1 LSTELSAQKLRGGYY
16 TPEPIADF
24 LARWAV
30 RSQIDTILEPSC
42 GDGIIIGAA
51 AKALLALG
59 APEESLS
66 DLLYGVEFNPGEAAV
81 SANRLKTLGVRDPKI
96 HVGDFFAHCQ
106 SDLFGEKF
114 LTTVVKKRRFFDV
127 VIGNPPFIRYQN
139 FPEEHRQTA
148 FRLMQEAG
156 LRPNRLT
163 NTWVPFLVVTS
174 LLLKPNGRLAM
185 VIPAELFQVYY
196 AADVRLFLSEY
207 YRHLTIITFEQ
218 LVFEG
223 IQQEV
228 VLLLGERNDTTSEG
242 IRLIKLK
249 SIEDLKSFDYQHCL
263 ESEIKPMDHS
273 KEKWTQ
279 YYLSIEEILLLRELR
294 KNSSLTLSGKVIDV
308 DVGIVTGD
316 NTFFILTEEKVKK
329 LALEPYLERVVA
341 RSGHL
346 HGAVFSGLD
355 WQENVE
361 TKKPAY
367 FFTPPNLPYEELPTP
382 VQEYIKYGELHEVH
396 KGFKCS
402 NRPRW
407 YIVPS
412 VWIPDAFML
421 RQIHGY
427 PKLILNDA
435 QANCTDTIHRVRF
448 LNGADRKTVAVAF
461 LNSLT
466 FAFAEVTGRSYGGG
480 VLTFE
485 PSEAEKL
492 PIPLK
497 QAENLEFDT
506 IDRFLR
512 EGNITAVLDI
522 TDKVLLTDGLGL
534 ETRHVKM
541 LRQIWEKLRNRRI
554 NRK

>member
-1 LSTELSAQKLRGGYY
+1 MRE
-16 TPEPIADF
+16 I
-24 LARWAV
+24 
-30 RSQIDTILEPSC
+30 
-42 GDGIIIGAA
+42 
-51 AKALLALG
+51 
-59 APEESLS
+59 
-66 DLLYGVEFNPGEAAV
+66 
-81 SANRLKTLGVRDPKI
+81 
-96 HVGDFFAHCQ
+96 
-106 SDLFGEKF
+106 
-114 LTTVVKKRRFFDV
+114 
-127 VIGNPPFIRYQN
+127 
-139 FPEEHRQTA
+139 
-148 FRLMQEAG
+148 G

-196 AADVRLFLSEY
+196 AAEVRQFLSDY
-207 YRHLTIITFEQ
+207 YRHLTVITFEQ
-218 LVFEG
+218 LVFTG

-228 VLLLGERNDTTSEG
+228 VLLLGERNDATSEG
-242 IRLIKLK
+242 IRLIELK
-249 SIEDLKSFDYQHCL
+249 AIEDLKSFDYQHCL

-279 YYLSIEEILLLRELR
+279 YYLSAEEILLLRELR
-294 KNSSLTLSGKVIDV
+294 KNIDLTISSKVIDV

-316 NTFFILTEEKVKK
+316 NTFFILTKEKVKK

-346 HGAVFSGLD
+346 RGAVFSGSD
-355 WQENVE
+355 WQENAE
-361 TKKPAY
+361 THKPAF
-367 FFTPPNLPYEELPTP
+367 FFTPPDQPYDELPVP
-382 VQEYIKYGELHEVH
+382 IREYIAYGELRDVH

-412 VWIPDAFML
+412 IWIPDAFML
-421 RQIHGY
+421 RQVHGY

-448 LNGADRKTVAVAF
+448 LNGVDRKIVTGAF

-497 QAENLEFDT
+497 NADILDFDV
-506 IDRFLR
+506 IDKFLR

-534 ETRHVKM
+534 DTQNVRM
-541 LRQIWEKLRNRRI
+541 LRLIWEKLRNRRI